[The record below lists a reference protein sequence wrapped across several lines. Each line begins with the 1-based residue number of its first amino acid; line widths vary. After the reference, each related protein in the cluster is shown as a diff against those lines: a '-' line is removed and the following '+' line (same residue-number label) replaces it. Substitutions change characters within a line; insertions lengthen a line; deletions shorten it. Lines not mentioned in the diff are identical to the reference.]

1 MIELFLALL
10 VFPLLL
16 PAFSLLLLTLAAL
29 GARYPARPDI
39 SLVSGPLPRVA
50 VLVPAHDESAHVL
63 PTLACL
69 QAQLGPADRLVVVAD
84 NCRDDTAELARQ
96 AGAEVVE
103 RQDEKLRGK
112 GYALACG
119 IEWLRADP
127 PDVVLVIDADC
138 VVSDH
143 AVAAIAVECQRS
155 RLPVQMLDLMQ
166 AGPHAG
172 LKLRILEFAMLMK
185 NLVRPLGTFR
195 LGRACHLMGTGMA
208 FPWPLIANARLAD
221 GHLAEDMKLGVAL
234 TRAGLPPRFLAGV
247 QVSSAF
253 VRDSAAAKVQ
263 KSRWE
268 HGHLATMQEE
278 LPGLLAAT
286 LRQRTP
292 ELLVLLLDLLIPPL
306 ALYLLLLAGVLP
318 LLVVMAWYHAAWI
331 PAAMLGGLG
340 GLAFMLA
347 VGLSWLYFGRQL
359 LSWRELLLTPLY
371 AVWKLPVYAAFAIRQ
386 RSAWIRT
393 RRNGE

>member
-39 SLVSGPLPRVA
+39 SLASGPLPRVA

-155 RLPVQMLDLMQ
+155 CLPVQMLDLMQ
-166 AGPHAG
+166 AGPQAG

-234 TRAGLPPRFLAGV
+234 TRAGLPPRFLASV

-253 VRDSAAAKVQ
+253 VQDSAAAKVQ

-306 ALYLLLLAGVLP
+306 ALYLLLLAGLLP
-318 LLVVMAWYHAAWI
+318 MLMVMAWYQSAWI